1 MSSSSISSNGVGPAV
16 DARAAGDG
24 RPSGKAGRVV
34 VITSGKGGV
43 GKTTTT
49 ANLGMALAQMG
60 EKVALLDADIGLRNL
75 DLALGLENRIVYDIV
90 DVVEG
95 RVDSVRKALIKDKRN
110 ANLALLPAAQTRD
123 KSAVTPEQ
131 MKTVIAD
138 VLAEGYTFVL
148 IDCPAGI
155 EQGFKNATAGA
166 TEAIVVI
173 NPEMSSVRDA
183 DRIVGLLEAQELRNP
198 LLIVNRLRPKMVKSQ
213 EMLSVE
219 DVQEVLG
226 SNVKLLGVIPD
237 DEAIITSTNKGEPV
251 SMTEGTLAGQ
261 AYRNIA
267 MRLRGED
274 VAFLDLEEKPP
285 FFGKLKKL
293 LGAK

>member
-1 MSSSSISSNGVGPAV
+1 MPIFRFGETCAETTWQNGQMA
-16 DARAAGDG
+16 DNT
-24 RPSGKAGRVV
+24 GRVI

-49 ANLGMALAQMG
+49 ANVGMALAALG
-60 EKVALLDADIGLRNL
+60 ERVALMDADIGLRNL

-95 RVDSVRKALIKDKRN
+95 RAEFRKALIKDKRHQ
-110 ANLALLPAAQTRD
+110 NLSLLPAAQTRD
-123 KSAVTPEQ
+123 KSAVSPDQ
-131 MKTVIAD
+131 MRKVVSDMLDDGFTYI
-138 VLAEGYTFVL
+138 L

-155 EQGFKNATAGA
+155 EQGFKNAVAGA
-166 TEAIVVI
+166 NEAIIVT

-183 DRIVGLLEAQELRNP
+183 DRIVGMLEAEGLANP
-198 LLIVNRLRPKMVKSQ
+198 KLIVNRIRPKMVKNQ

-226 SNVKLLGVIPD
+226 SNVKLIGVVPD
-237 DEAIITSTNKGEPV
+237 DEMIITSTNRGEPV
-251 SMTEGTLAGQ
+251 SMTEGSLAGQ

-267 MRLRGED
+267 HRLRGED
-274 VAFLDLEEKPP
+274 VPFLDLDEKTS
-285 FFGKLKKL
+285 FFGRLKKL
-293 LGAK
+293 FASS